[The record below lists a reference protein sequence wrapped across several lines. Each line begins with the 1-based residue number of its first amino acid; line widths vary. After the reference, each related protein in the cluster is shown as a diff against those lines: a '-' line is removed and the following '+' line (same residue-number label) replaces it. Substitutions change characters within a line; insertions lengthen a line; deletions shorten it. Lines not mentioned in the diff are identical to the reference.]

1 VTPFYFGDAKRPLYG
16 LYHAPRV
23 SVARNSAVLLCPSI
37 ATEHESTRA
46 TLAGL
51 AGKLAASGHH
61 VLRFDYSACGE
72 SAGEIGKGQFLRWLR
87 DIDTA
92 VAELTALSGADRLA
106 VVGIRIGAL
115 LAATALATVR
125 TSVRR
130 LVLWDPV
137 VSGAE
142 CMAALERQHQRRFRG
157 RRPSADGMDDLLG
170 YRFPAD
176 LRRNLRFTD
185 LRQDLDFSPGTQVC
199 LALSEHRPHFHE
211 LAEFLRARRAAVEAI
226 RLPQPASWHID
237 ASLSDSACGERSI
250 DMVASA
256 LDKP

>member
-1 VTPFYFGDAKRPLYG
+1 MTPFHFGDAKRPLYG

-23 SVARNSAVLLCPSI
+23 SVARSSAVLLCPSI
-37 ATEHESTRA
+37 AAEYEPSRA
-46 TLAGL
+46 ALAAL

-92 VAELTALSGADRLA
+92 IAELIGLSGADKLA

-125 TSVRR
+125 TSVHR

-137 VSGAE
+137 VSGASAE
-142 CMAALERQHQRRFRG
+142 LPEHAL
-157 RRPSADGMDDLLG
+157 
-170 YRFPAD
+170 PAD

-185 LRQDLDFSPGTQVC
+185 LRQDLQFAPGTELR
-199 LALSEHRPHFHE
+199 LAFSEDRPHCRE
-211 LAEFLRARRAAVEAI
+211 LADSLRAQRTPVEII
-226 RLPQPASWHID
+226 RLREPASWRAD
-237 ASLSDSACGERSI
+237 ALPSNNVCGDRSI
-250 DMVASA
+250 DKIASA

>member
-1 VTPFYFGDAKRPLYG
+1 VTPFYFGDPQRPLYA

-23 SVARNSAVLLCPSI
+23 SVARSSAVLLCPSI
-37 ATEHESTRA
+37 AAERESTRA
-46 TLAGL
+46 TLAAL

-72 SAGEIGKGQFLRWLR
+72 SAGDVGKGQFLRWLR
-87 DIDTA
+87 DVDTA
-92 VAELTALSGADRLA
+92 LAELTDLSGADRLA

-125 TSVRR
+125 TPVRR

-142 CMAALERQHQRRFRG
+142 YMAALERRHQRRFRG
-157 RRPSADGMDDLLG
+157 RRPSTDAMDNLLG

-185 LRQDLDFSPGTQVC
+185 LRQDLDFSAGTEVR
-199 LALSEHRPHFHE
+199 LALSEDRLLFDA
-211 LAEFLRARRAAVEAI
+211 LAGSLRARRTAVEVI
-226 RLPQPASWHID
+226 RLPEPAPWCAA
-237 ASLSDSACGERSI
+237 ASPADGVCGERSI

-256 LDKP
+256 LDRP